1 MSAPNSI
8 AAREFFSPKEMM
20 TEAEKYARYKAEKPT
35 SMTIGLAIMA
45 GMFIGIAFLF
55 YITVTTGNGSES
67 WGLSHFAGGLAF
79 SLGLILVVLCGAEL
93 FTSSVLTS
101 IAFANREISFK
112 KMLTIWG
119 KVYVGNFIG
128 ASFMVFIVT
137 VAALYQSGHGE
148 WGLNALNIAQH
159 KLHHTVP
166 QAFALGVLCN
176 LLVCLAIWLTF
187 STGNALAKAFM
198 VILPVA
204 MFVSTG
210 FEHSVA
216 NMFMVPLG
224 IVIQN
229 TAPESFWQAV
239 GASPAQYAEL
249 NISNFITANLIPVT
263 LGNIVGGGILVG
275 LANWAIFSRPHLQTS
290 SATPITKTVTTSSD
304 KETTMSTNIQVKDM
318 MIEPAFSL
326 RADMPTALALDALI
340 DRNLQ
345 GAPVTDVQG
354 RLVGFFSMHDVMV
367 DLWCQDYI
375 PAEGQKVV
383 DLMNR
388 DVIAINANDSL
399 VNVAEF
405 LCIDKE
411 QLYPATDMGI
421 AIRLNNLSVEE
432 RAKSMKIN
440 QPHSL
445 PVLDKGQLVGIISRF
460 QVAKALRAVYGERLD
475 VVEAEDSK
483 ETA

>member
-1 MSAPNSI
+1 MSASNPI
-8 AAREFFSPKEMM
+8 EARQFFSPNEMM
-20 TEAEKYARYKAEKPT
+20 LEAEKYAVYKAKKST

-45 GMFIGIAFLF
+45 GIFIGIAFLF
-55 YITVTTGNGSES
+55 YITVTTGNGAES
-67 WGLSHFAGGLAF
+67 WGLSHFAGGIAF
-79 SLGLILVVLCGAEL
+79 SLGLILVVLCGGEL

-101 IAFANREISFK
+101 IACANREISVK
-112 KMLTIWG
+112 KMLSIWG
-119 KVYVGNFIG
+119 KVYIGNFIG
-128 ASFMVFIVT
+128 ALFLLFIVS

-159 KLHHTVP
+159 KLHHTTA

-204 MFVSTG
+204 MFVSSG
-210 FEHSVA
+210 FEHCVA

-224 IVIQN
+224 IVIQS

-239 GASPAQYAEL
+239 GATPAQYADL
-249 NISNFITANLIPVT
+249 NLPHFITANLIPVT
-263 LGNIVGGGILVG
+263 LGNIVGGAVLVG
-275 LANWAIFSRPHLQTS
+275 LANWTIFSRPQLKAS
-290 SATPITKTVTTSSD
+290 SVTPITQPITTSSD
-304 KETTMSTNIQVKDM
+304 KETTMNTNILVKDM
-318 MIEPAFSL
+318 MIQPAFSL
-326 RADMPTALALDALI
+326 RVDMPTELALDALI

-367 DLWCQDYI
+367 ELWCQDYI

-388 DVIAINANDSL
+388 DVIAIDANDSL
-399 VNVAEF
+399 VNVAEY

-411 QLYPATDMGI
+411 QLYPVSSAGI
-421 AIRLNNLSVEE
+421 AIRLNSLSVEE
-432 RAKSMKIN
+432 RAKSMNISK
-440 QPHSL
+440 PHTM
-445 PVLDKGQLVGIISRF
+445 PVLDNGELVGVISRF
-460 QVAKALRAVYGERLD
+460 QVAKALRSVYGERLD
-475 VVEAEDSK
+475 IVEDEATK